1 MRRSEWIAMGR
12 ALYSAYEPAG
22 GQMNSPRDEMIPGA
36 EGRLSVR
43 SKGIGS
49 TPRIV
54 VMVQGSN
61 LSGQTGYDF
70 QFAPD
75 NSYSMMDALLA
86 EGIGSVTFSLRGYGK
101 SDPPSKPLAV
111 RTPEA
116 VEDLAAVM
124 NWLLAQGHAQIDLLG
139 WSWGCRI
146 IGHYAVAHPER
157 VRRLVF
163 MGPAFGGGAL
173 ITPGPTEAE
182 AWWTNTR
189 EDYEKRLTTD
199 LMDPVARDAFIDQL
213 LAYDPKAP
221 NGIRAENAV
230 GSQRVDAS
238 GIRAPT
244 LMLYGSEGGKQ
255 SYMQGN
261 ISRTEFFEALP
272 VKEKALFVM
281 PDGGD
286 YGHIQHPRR
295 AYHAVIAQFLNR
307 D

>member
-1 MRRSEWIAMGR
+1 MID
-12 ALYSAYEPAG
+12 
-22 GQMNSPRDEMIPGA
+22 QTDQMIPGP

-43 SKGIGS
+43 TKGLKGAA
-49 TPRIV
+49 RIV

-70 QFAPD
+70 KYAPD
-75 NSYSMMDALLA
+75 ASYSVMDAMA
-86 EGIGSVTFSLRGYGK
+86 AGGIGAVTFSLRGYGL
-101 SDPPSKPLAV
+101 SDAPAKPLEV

-116 VEDLAAVM
+116 VADLAAVM
-124 NWLLAQGHAQIDLLG
+124 DWLSVQGHAAIDLLG

-146 IGHYAVAHPER
+146 NGHYAAQNPER
-157 VRRLVF
+157 VRRLIF

-173 ITPGPTEAE
+173 ITPGPTQDE

-189 EDYEKRLTTD
+189 GDYEKRLSSD
-199 LMDPVARDAFIDQL
+199 LMDLPARDAFIDSL

-230 GSQRVDAS
+230 GSERVDAS
-238 GIRAPT
+238 LIRSPT
-244 LMLYGSEGGKQ
+244 LMLYGSEGGTQ

-295 AYHAVIAQFLNR
+295 AYHAVIAQFLKR